1 MSAPSNNITGRAAF
15 LTVMKDEGVTRMF
28 GNPGTTELP
37 IMHALTEEPEITY
50 TMALQESV
58 VVAMADGYARASG
71 ELVACNVHVAPGL
84 GNAMGTFFTAA
95 NSGTPMILTAGQ
107 QEQGHGLQEPL
118 LYGPLVEM
126 AAPVAKWSTEITLLE
141 DLPRVLHRAAKIA
154 MTPPKGPVFI
164 SLPGDILNADAP
176 LDLGKA
182 TRVDTKVRPT
192 DDTLDALASRLL
204 QAKNPVVIAG
214 TEIVES
220 DAFDEAVA
228 FVEALGAPVFQQ
240 TVASGAHFPSE
251 HPAFIRCL
259 GRSQPDVRKALEP
272 YDMLICLGADVLR
285 MSVYSPVDPLP
296 EGMPVIQIGLNDWEM
311 GKNYAAEIALRADLK
326 ETLAAVTPV
335 LKAKGGA
342 AHSDVAA
349 KRIAAVADSNWTA
362 VRAKRREAAI
372 AKGADEPLNPEWLMM
387 RIGDLAP
394 RDVVVVDEGV
404 TTAATLNAH
413 VPFVDRHSYFGNVS
427 GGIGW
432 GIAAAVGVQM
442 AKPERRVVAII
453 GDGSA
458 QYSIQALWTAANS
471 KTPVVFIICNN
482 AGYTIIKQR
491 LTLFHGN
498 EEYIG
503 MDFHNPSIN
512 ASKLAEGYGMDS
524 VRVSTGEAF
533 EEAFTA
539 ALAKTDGPTLIE
551 AMVHADY

>member
-1 MSAPSNNITGRAAF
+1 MSAPSNTIPGRAAF
-15 LTVMKDEGVTRMF
+15 LSVMKEEGVTRMF

-37 IMHALTEEPEITY
+37 IMHALTEEPDIHY

-107 QEQGHGLQEPL
+107 QELGHGLQEPL

-126 AAPVAKWSTEITLLE
+126 AAPVAKWSTEITRLE

-182 TRVDTKVRPT
+182 TRVDTKVRPA
-192 DDTLDALASRLL
+192 DSTLATLVDRLL
-204 QAKNPVVIAG
+204 QAKNPVVIVG
-214 TEIVES
+214 TEMVES

-228 FVEALGAPVFQQ
+228 FVDALGAPVFQQ

-251 HPAFIRCL
+251 HPAFMRCL
-259 GRSQPDVRKALEP
+259 GRSQPDVRKVLEP

-285 MSVYSPVDPLP
+285 MSVYSAVDPLP

-311 GKNYAAEIALRADLK
+311 GKNYAAEMALRADLK
-326 ETLAAVTPV
+326 ETLAAVTPL
-335 LKAKGGA
+335 LKEKGGEA
-342 AHSDVAA
+342 QAKTAA

-362 VRAKRREAAI
+362 VRAKRRDAAT
-372 AKGADEPLNPEWLMM
+372 ATGAGEPLNSEWLMM
-387 RIGDLAP
+387 RMSDLAP
-394 RDVVVVDEGV
+394 RDVIVVDEGV
-404 TTAATLNAH
+404 TSAATLNAH
-413 VPFVDRHSYFGNVS
+413 FPFTDRYSYFGNVS

-442 AKPERRVVAII
+442 AHPDRRVVAVI

-458 QYSIQALWTAANS
+458 QYSIQALWTAANT
-471 KTPVVFIICNN
+471 KTPVVFVICNN
-482 AGYTIIKQR
+482 DGYRIIRQR
-491 LTLFHGN
+491 LKLFHGN
-498 EEYIG
+498 EQYIG
-503 MDFHNPSIN
+503 MNFSNPSID
-512 ASKLAEGYGMDS
+512 ASKLAEGYGIES
-524 VRVSTGEAF
+524 VRVSGGEAF
-533 EEAFTA
+533 EAAFEK

-551 AMVHADY
+551 AMVE

>member
-1 MSAPSNNITGRAAF
+1 MAATNQPDLKETLRLMSNPTNNVTGRAAF
-15 LTVMKDEGVTRMF
+15 LSVMKEEGVKRMF

-37 IMHALTEEPEITY
+37 IMHALTDEPDIAY

-84 GNAMGTFFTAA
+84 GNAMGTLFTAA
-95 NSGTPMILTAGQ
+95 NSCTPMILTAGQ

-126 AAPVAKWSTEITLLE
+126 AAPVVKWSTEITQLE

-154 MTPPKGPVFI
+154 MTPPTGPVFI

-176 LDLGKA
+176 LEIGKSTRIDA
-182 TRVDTKVRPT
+182 TVRPT
-192 DDTLDALASRLL
+192 DAALEALADRLL

-214 TEIVES
+214 HEMVTS
-220 DAFDEAVA
+220 DAFAEGVE
-228 FVEALGAPVFQQ
+228 FVEALGAAVFQQ

-296 EGMPVIQIGLNDWEM
+296 DGMPVIQIGLNDWEM
-311 GKNYAAEIALRADLK
+311 GKNYATEIALRADLR
-326 ETLAAVTPV
+326 ETLAALTPI

-342 AHSDVAA
+342 AHAETAA
-349 KRIAAVADSNWTA
+349 GRIASLADSNWTA

-372 AKGADEPLNPEWLMM
+372 AKGAGEPLNPEWLMM

-394 RDVVVVDEGV
+394 RDVIVVDEGV
-404 TTAATLNAH
+404 T
-413 VPFVDRHSYFGNVS
+413 P
-427 GGIGW
+427 
-432 GIAAAVGVQM
+432 
-442 AKPERRVVAII
+442 PRR
-453 GDGSA
+453 
-458 QYSIQALWTAANS
+458 
-471 KTPVVFIICNN
+471 
-482 AGYTIIKQR
+482 
-491 LTLFHGN
+491 
-498 EEYIG
+498 
-503 MDFHNPSIN
+503 
-512 ASKLAEGYGMDS
+512 
-524 VRVSTGEAF
+524 
-533 EEAFTA
+533 
-539 ALAKTDGPTLIE
+539 
-551 AMVHADY
+551 